1 MTQSIFPAMKISA
14 AGMEAQRRRM
24 DVVAENIANAESTN
38 SSNGLPYR
46 KRQVVFR
53 AVESKQPFHAHM
65 QHALGHRDVAKSVE
79 VARVVEDH
87 GPFREVYNPGHP
99 DADAS
104 GMVQMP
110 NVNPIEEMVDMT
122 SAVRSFEANATA
134 MEAYKRMLQKTLE
147 LMR

>member
-1 MTQSIFPAMKISA
+1 MTQSIFPAMQISA

-46 KRQVVFR
+46 KRQVVFK
-53 AVESKQPFHAHM
+53 AVEVKQPFHAHM
-65 QHALGHRDVAKSVE
+65 QHALGHRSDAKAVE
-79 VARVVEDH
+79 VDRVVEDH
-87 GPFREVYNPGHP
+87 APFREIYSPGHP

-104 GMVQMP
+104 GMVKMP

-122 SAVRSFEANATA
+122 SSVRSFEANATA
-134 MEAYKRMLQKTLE
+134 LEASKRMLQKTLE

>member
-1 MTQSIFPAMKISA
+1 MPQSIFPAMQISA

-38 SSNGLPYR
+38 STNGLPYR
-46 KRQVVFR
+46 KRQVVFK
-53 AVESKQPFHAHM
+53 AVAIKSPFHMHM
-65 QHALGHRDVAKSVE
+65 QHALGGRNTVKSVTVE
-79 VARVVEDH
+79 RVIEDQA
-87 GPFREVYNPGHP
+87 PFRKVYNPGHP
-99 DADAS
+99 DADAE
-104 GMVQMP
+104 GMVRMP

-134 MEAYKRMLQKTLE
+134 MEASKRMLQKTLD